1 MAIDLNALAVFQ
13 RAAGC
18 RSFTAAAEQLG
29 VTRSAVS
36 QTIAKLEQSL
46 GVALVL
52 RTTRSVSLTD
62 AGQALLV
69 SVSPA
74 LAELG
79 DALEASRP
87 PGRRVRATAL
97 CRVLHCRGVPGLGPM
112 LAAFAARYPAL
123 QLDITV
129 TDEAFDIVG
138 AGFDAG
144 VRLGEVIAQTWS
156 RCRCRRGS
164 ANWWCARRAI
174 VMPMRFQAPTGT
186 GQPSLHRLAQ
196 CAGQERPIA
205 GSSKSGARVQCRCAA
220 GNHQQRHG
228 GDGQAG
234 LGLAGRPGHRHGG
247 HLAAVAATG

>member
-1 MAIDLNALAVFQ
+1 
-13 RAAGC
+13 
-18 RSFTAAAEQLG
+18 

-79 DALEASRP
+79 DALRP
-87 PGRRVRATAL
+87 ACAGSPPCPDNCGLPCPPLPRRSWR
-97 CRVLHCRGVPGLGPM
+97 PD
-112 LAAFAARYPAL
+112 AAGFAARYPAL

-144 VRLGEVIAQTWS
+144 VRLGEVIAGHG
-156 RCRCRRGS
+156 RG
-164 ANWWCARRAI
+164 AGVGAA
-174 VMPMRFQAPTGT
+174 AP
-186 GQPSLHRLAQ
+186 
-196 CAGQERPIA
+196 I
-205 GSSKSGARVQCRCAA
+205 
-220 GNHQQRHG
+220 G
-228 GDGQAG
+228 GVLAG
-234 LGLAGRPGHRHGG
+234 LS
-247 HLAAVAATG
+247 